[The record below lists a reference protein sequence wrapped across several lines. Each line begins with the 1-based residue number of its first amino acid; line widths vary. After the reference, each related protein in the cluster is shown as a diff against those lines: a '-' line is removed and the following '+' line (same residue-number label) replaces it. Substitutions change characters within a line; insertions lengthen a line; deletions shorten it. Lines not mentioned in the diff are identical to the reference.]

1 MKIAKTL
8 SKKYKYVIK
17 RYQSFKTNPL
27 TKLNPFWALIKYLYI
42 NFLLYVLKR
51 EVTITY
57 LNGIKAKVKKGDGI
71 VGNYHSG
78 LHEASDSI
86 FLMHLLREG
95 DSFLDIGANVGHYT
109 LLAGLYSKCKVTAV
123 EPIPST
129 FERLLGN
136 LKLNNWK
143 FQPELL
149 NIGLSNESGELVF
162 TNQQFTTNKVSTS
175 GQGIK
180 VKVKTLDEICSQ
192 KIPDFIKIDVE
203 GYEWFVLNGGL
214 NTLSNS
220 KLKLILIE
228 LNESGKNFNIQ
239 DEQIINLLK
248 ENGFLPYIYNI
259 NERIFVE
266 VDLKNTNQFNTL
278 FIKDLDFV
286 KQRIFSSNKIKIGSF
301 TS

>member
-8 SKKYKYVIK
+8 FKKYRYIVK
-17 RYQSFKTNPL
+17 RYHSFKSNPL
-27 TKLNPFWALIKYLYI
+27 TKSNPVWALIKYLYI

-51 EVTITY
+51 EVVITY

-86 FLMHLLREG
+86 FLMQLLKDG
-95 DSFLDIGANVGHYT
+95 DFFLDIGANVGHYT
-109 LLAGLYSKCKVTAV
+109 LLSGVYSNCKVVAI
-123 EPIPST
+123 EPIPAT
-129 FERLLGN
+129 FERLVN
-136 LKLNNWK
+136 NVKLNQWSYT
-143 FQPELL
+143 PELL

-180 VKVKTLDEICSQ
+180 VKVKTLDELCEH
-192 KIPDFIKIDVE
+192 KTPDFIKIDVE

-214 NTLSNS
+214 KTLSNDT
-220 KLKLILIE
+220 LKLILIE

-239 DEQIINLLK
+239 DDQIVKLLK
-248 ENGFLPYIYNI
+248 DNGFLPYVYDLDQSTFI
-259 NERIFVE
+259 E
-266 VDLKNTNQFNTL
+266 VTHKNVDQFNTL

-286 KQRIFSSNKIKIGSF
+286 VNRISNAKPIGLHY
-301 TS
+301 

>member
-1 MKIAKTL
+1 MRIVKTL
-8 SKKYKYVIK
+8 NKKYKYIIK

-27 TKLNPFWALIKYLYI
+27 TKSNPIWALIKYLYI

-78 LHEASDSI
+78 LHEATDSI

-95 DSFLDIGANVGHYT
+95 DFFLDIGANVGHYT
-109 LLAGLYSKCKVTAV
+109 LLAGIYSKCKVVAI

-129 FERLLGN
+129 FERLVN
-136 LKLNNWK
+136 NVKLNKWEHEA
-143 FQPELL
+143 ELL

-175 GQGIK
+175 GHGIK
-180 VKVKTLDEICSQ
+180 VTVKTLDEICTEY
-192 KIPDFIKIDVE
+192 IPDFIKIDVE

-214 NTLSNS
+214 NTLSKTN
-220 KLKLILIE
+220 LKLILIE

-239 DEQIINLLK
+239 DEQIITLLK
-248 ENGFLPYIYNI
+248 NKGFSPYVFNLDAKSLEEID
-259 NERIFVE
+259 F
-266 VDLKNTNQFNTL
+266 KNTNQFNTL

-286 KQRIFSSNKIKIGSF
+286 INRIKTVSDLHL
-301 TS
+301 

>member
-8 SKKYKYVIK
+8 FKKYRYIVK
-17 RYQSFKTNPL
+17 RYHSFKSNPL
-27 TKLNPFWALIKYLYI
+27 TKSNPVWALVKYLYI

-51 EVTITY
+51 EVVITY
-57 LNGIKAKVKKGDGI
+57 LNGIKAKIKKGDGI

-86 FLMHLLREG
+86 FLMQLLKDG
-95 DSFLDIGANVGHYT
+95 DFFLDIGANVGHYT
-109 LLAGLYSKCKVTAV
+109 LLSGVYSNCKVVAI
-123 EPIPST
+123 EPIPAT
-129 FERLLGN
+129 FERLVN
-136 LKLNNWK
+136 NVKLNQWSYT
-143 FQPELL
+143 PELL

-180 VKVKTLDEICSQ
+180 VKVKTLDELCEH
-192 KIPDFIKIDVE
+192 KTPDFIKIDVE

-214 NTLSNS
+214 KTLSNDT
-220 KLKLILIE
+220 LKLILIE

-239 DEQIINLLK
+239 DNQIVELLK
-248 ENGFLPYIYNI
+248 DNGFLPYVYDLDRSTFI
-259 NERIFVE
+259 E
-266 VDLKNTNQFNTL
+266 VTHKNVDQFNTL

-286 KQRIFSSNKIKIGSF
+286 VNRIRNAKLIGLHY
-301 TS
+301 

>member
-8 SKKYKYVIK
+8 FKKYRYIVK
-17 RYQSFKTNPL
+17 RYHSFKSNPL
-27 TKLNPFWALIKYLYI
+27 TKSNPVWALVKYLYI

-51 EVTITY
+51 EVVITY

-86 FLMHLLREG
+86 FLMQLLKDG
-95 DSFLDIGANVGHYT
+95 DFFLDIGANVGHYT
-109 LLAGLYSKCKVTAV
+109 LLSGVYSNCKVVAI
-123 EPIPST
+123 EPIPAT
-129 FERLLGN
+129 FERLVN
-136 LKLNNWK
+136 NVKLNQWNYT
-143 FQPELL
+143 PELL

-180 VKVKTLDEICSQ
+180 VKVKTLDELCEH
-192 KIPDFIKIDVE
+192 KTPDFIKIDVE

-214 NTLSNS
+214 KTLSNDT
-220 KLKLILIE
+220 LKLILIE

-239 DEQIINLLK
+239 DDQIVKLLK
-248 ENGFLPYIYNI
+248 DNGFLPYVYDLDRSTFI
-259 NERIFVE
+259 E
-266 VDLKNTNQFNTL
+266 VTHKNVDQFNTL

-286 KQRIFSSNKIKIGSF
+286 VNRISNAKPIGLHY
-301 TS
+301 

>member
-8 SKKYKYVIK
+8 FKKYRYIVK
-17 RYQSFKTNPL
+17 RYHSFKSNPL
-27 TKLNPFWALIKYLYI
+27 TKSNPVWALVKYLYI

-51 EVTITY
+51 EVVITY

-86 FLMHLLREG
+86 FLMQLLKDG
-95 DSFLDIGANVGHYT
+95 DFFLDIGANVGHYT
-109 LLAGLYSKCKVTAV
+109 LLSGVYSNCKVVAI
-123 EPIPST
+123 EPIPAT
-129 FERLLGN
+129 FERLVN
-136 LKLNNWK
+136 NVKLNQWSYT
-143 FQPELL
+143 PELL

-180 VKVKTLDEICSQ
+180 VKVKTLDELCEH
-192 KIPDFIKIDVE
+192 KTPDFIKIDVE

-214 NTLSNS
+214 KTLSNDT
-220 KLKLILIE
+220 LKLILIE

-239 DEQIINLLK
+239 DDQIVKLLK
-248 ENGFLPYIYNI
+248 DNGFLPYVYDLDQCTFI
-259 NERIFVE
+259 E
-266 VDLKNTNQFNTL
+266 VTHKNVDQFNTL

-286 KQRIFSSNKIKIGSF
+286 VNRISNAKPIGLHY
-301 TS
+301 

>member
-8 SKKYKYVIK
+8 FKKYKYILK

-27 TKLNPFWALIKYLYI
+27 TKSNPFWALMKYLYI

-78 LHEASDSI
+78 LHEASDSL

-109 LLAGLYSKCKVTAV
+109 LLAGLYSKCKVTAI

-129 FERLLGN
+129 FERLSN
-136 LKLNNWK
+136 NVKINKNNWK
-143 FQPELL
+143 HQPELL

-175 GQGIK
+175 GHGVK
-180 VKVKTLDEICSQ
+180 VKVSTLDEICTNQ
-192 KIPDFIKIDVE
+192 VPDFIKIDVE

-239 DEQIINLLK
+239 DEQIIHLLK
-248 ENGFLPYIYNI
+248 DKGFLPYV
-259 NERIFVE
+259 F
-266 VDLKNTNQFNTL
+266 DLETKAFAEIDFKNTNQFNTL

-286 KQRIFSSNKIKIGSF
+286 CNRIRTKLLKPQF
-301 TS
+301 